1 MKTIKMKNLKK
12 IFLKLFL
19 RESNPKK
26 GIESKKNKLNTNKK
40 KNLKDFNY
48 TMF

>member
-1 MKTIKMKNLKK
+1 MKKLKLDRYK
-12 IFLKLFL
+12 KLFL
-19 RESNPKK
+19 NIFLRKND
-26 GIESKKNKLNTNKK
+26 SKKNKVNKNKK

>member
-1 MKTIKMKNLKK
+1 MKQFKLDKYKKLLFSFFLKK
-12 IFLKLFL
+12 I
-19 RESNPKK
+19 N
-26 GIESKKNKLNTNKK
+26 SKKNKVKKNKK